1 METILT
7 IQSVTGVDLQLRIAG
22 PGGRSYAFI
31 IDWHIRFLAAL
42 LWLVLGMFIYFGGM
56 AAAGLVDE
64 PPAGYVFGVLVP
76 AAVIYYLYHP
86 ILEVLMRGRTPGK
99 RIAGVRLVKRDG
111 GIPGP
116 GALLIRNAFRLI
128 DSLPFM
134 YLVGLTATLLTK
146 HSVRIGDIAA
156 GTLLVYDEAPPQDV
170 LGDLSRASIARF
182 GLGNAELVRDLLAR
196 WDEIEPRTRAELA
209 RRLLDKLGR
218 AGHAS
223 QVGAGDGGRAELERL
238 LAE

>member
-1 METILT
+1 L
-7 IQSVTGVDLQLRIAG
+7 G
-22 PGGRSYAFI
+22 
-31 IDWHIRFLAAL
+31 AAL
-42 LWLVLGMFIYFGGM
+42 LTN
-56 AAAGLVDE
+56 E

-86 ILEVLMRGRTPGK
+86 ILEVLMHGRTPGK

-128 DSLPFM
+128 DCLPFM
-134 YLVGLTATLLTK
+134 YLVGLVATLLTK
-146 HSVRIGDIAA
+146 YSLRIGDVAA
-156 GTLLVYDEAPPQDV
+156 GTLLVYDEARPEDV
-170 LGDLSRASIARF
+170 LADLSRASIARL

-196 WDEIEPRTRAELA
+196 WDEIEPHARAGLA
-209 RRLLDKLGR
+209 RRLLDKLGG
-218 AGHAS
+218 AEHAFD
-223 QVGAGDGGRAELERL
+223 VGAGDGGRTQLERL